1 MQGKTCVLYA
11 SDLQFSV
18 ILFQNYI
25 YKIKGMVDI
34 HSVMDV
40 EDNNDLLY
48 FIVHDKGNRR
58 IGILK
63 EFPR

>member
-1 MQGKTCVLYA
+1 MCVLYV
-11 SDLQFSV
+11 SDLQCGV

-48 FIVHDKGNRR
+48 FYRT
-58 IGILK
+58 
-63 EFPR
+63 